1 MARPDPSEQHRSAPG
16 RRAVLRT
23 GLLAAGGLGVAT
35 VAATSPTSPSSA
47 GLPAPDGGL
56 AERPGS
62 SPGTGA
68 SGTRS
73 AGDTVAF
80 RGARQAGVV
89 DAPQPF
95 ASFVGLDLP
104 PGATRETCAR
114 LMRVWTDDI
123 ERLMAARGP
132 LTDLEPELAAVPSR
146 LSVTVAVGP
155 GFYDAAGL
163 AADRPAWLAPLPSL
177 PIDRFTDDWPQTDL
191 LLQVRADS
199 PVAVAHAQRRLV
211 VGADP
216 LAVQRWVQRG
226 FREPLT
232 DTRPGLVFRNQFG
245 QVDGTVQPR
254 VDGPD
259 DPLVWIGGDGAPA
272 PKGLRDG
279 SSVVVR
285 RIAMNLET
293 WDEADRTARENA
305 VGRTLSTGAPV
316 TGERASDPPDL
327 LATDGLGFPVID
339 AASHMRRAMP
349 AEPHERILR
358 QPYSYDDAPAPGAR
372 TNTGLVFVSFQA
384 DPVRQF
390 LPLQRRL
397 AEADLMN
404 IWTTPI
410 GSGVYAV
417 LPGAQPGEVLGAALL
432 A

>member
-1 MARPDPSEQHRSAPG
+1 M
-16 RRAVLRT
+16 
-23 GLLAAGGLGVAT
+23 
-35 VAATSPTSPSSA
+35 
-47 GLPAPDGGL
+47 
-56 AERPGS
+56 
-62 SPGTGA
+62 
-68 SGTRS
+68 
-73 AGDTVAF
+73 
-80 RGARQAGVV
+80 V

-114 LMRVWTDDI
+114 LLRVWTDDI

-155 GFYDAAGL
+155 GFYDVAGL
-163 AADRPAWLAPLPSL
+163 TAERPAWLAPLPAL

-232 DTRPGLVFRNQFG
+232 DSRPGLVFRNQFG

-259 DPLVWIGGDGAPA
+259 DPLVWIGADGAPA

-279 SSVVVR
+279 SSVVIR

-305 VGRTLSTGAPV
+305 VGRTLAHGGAAHRRPGRRP
-316 TGERASDPPDL
+316 TRPPRHRRPRLPRHRRRLPHAARHARRSRTSASC
-327 LATDGLGFPVID
+327 
-339 AASHMRRAMP
+339 ASRMPTTTPLRR
-349 AEPHERILR
+349 
-358 QPYSYDDAPAPGAR
+358 GCAR
-372 TNTGLVFVSFQA
+372 NTGLVFVSFQA

-390 LPLQRRL
+390 LPIQRRL

-410 GSGVYAV
+410 SSGVYAV
-417 LPGAQPGEVLGAALL
+417 LPGARPGEPLGAELL

>member
-1 MARPDPSEQHRSAPG
+1 MR
-16 RRAVLRT
+16 
-23 GLLAAGGLGVAT
+23 
-35 VAATSPTSPSSA
+35 
-47 GLPAPDGGL
+47 LP
-56 AERPGS
+56 
-62 SPGTGA
+62 
-68 SGTRS
+68 
-73 AGDTVAF
+73 
-80 RGARQAGVV
+80 
-89 DAPQPF
+89 
-95 ASFVGLDLP
+95 LDLP

-114 LMRVWTDDI
+114 LLRVWTDDI

-155 GFYDAAGL
+155 GFYDVAGL
-163 AADRPAWLAPLPSL
+163 AADRPDWLAPLPAL

-232 DTRPGLVFRNQFG
+232 DSRPGLVFRNQFG

-259 DPLVWIGGDGAPA
+259 DPLVWIGADGAPA

-279 SSVVVR
+279 SSVVSR
-285 RIAMNLET
+285 RIART
-293 WDEADRTARENA
+293 RAPWDAADRTARENA
-305 VGRTLSTGAPV
+305 LGRTLSPGAPL
-316 TGERASDPPDL
+316 TGGRASDPPDL

-358 QPYSYDDAPAPGAR
+358 QPYAYDDAPAPGAR

-390 LPLQRRL
+390 LPIQRRL

-417 LPGAQPGEVLGAALL
+417 LPGAQPGEALGAALL